1 MEQILPGTSM
11 PQISV
16 VIPLYNEIDNVGP
29 LCAALAAALSTA
41 NVEIIIVD
49 DGSRDGSAAALDRE
63 AALRGEQFKIIHL
76 QRNFGQTAAM
86 QAGIDASRGEV
97 IVTLDGDLQNDPED
111 ILPLAQRLLAAD
123 LDVVA
128 GWRKNRQ
135 DGLLLRKIPSRI
147 ANRLIRRITGVWL
160 HDYGCTLKAYRASV
174 LKGVRLYGEMHRFI
188 PAWLATLTYTDRI
201 VEVPVRHHPR
211 RAGQSKYGITRT
223 FRVLVDLLFVK
234 FFLGYS
240 QRPMHFFGTIG
251 LGFLSLGSLILL
263 YLFIIKFALGADIAD
278 RPMLIAG
285 VLFFLA
291 GLQFFNTG
299 VLGEMLARIYHESQ
313 DKKTYVVRSS
323 VHLDPPA

>member
-1 MEQILPGTSM
+1 M
-11 PQISV
+11 PELSV
-16 VIPLYNEIDNVGP
+16 VIPLYNEIDNVEP
-29 LCAALAAALSTA
+29 LVAALHAALGA
-41 NVEIIIVD
+41 ADVEVIIVD
-49 DGSRDGSAAALDRE
+49 DGSRDGSAAALDRAQAE
-63 AALRGEQFKIIHL
+63 WPEVLTVLHL

-86 QAGIDASRGEV
+86 QAGIDAARGEV
-97 IVTLDGDLQNDPED
+97 IVTLDADLQNDPQD
-111 ILPLAQRLLAAD
+111 ILPLAQRLLAEN

-147 ANRLIRRITGVWL
+147 ANRLIRRLTGVRL

-174 LKGVRLYGEMHRFI
+174 LQGVRLYGEMHRFI
-188 PAWLATLTYTDRI
+188 PAWLSTLTYTDRI

-211 RAGQSKYGITRT
+211 RAGKSKYGISRT

-240 QRPMHFFGTIG
+240 QRPMHFFGVIG
-251 LGFLSLGSLILL
+251 LFSLFIGSGMLI
-263 YLFIIKFALGADIAD
+263 YLFIDKFAEGAAISG

-291 GLQFFNTG
+291 GLQFLNTG
-299 VLGEMLARIYHESQ
+299 IVAEMLSRIYFEGQ
-313 DKKTYVVRSS
+313 GKTTYVLRSRKS
-323 VHLDPPA
+323 DPL

>member
-1 MEQILPGTSM
+1 MSM

-16 VIPLYNEIDNVGP
+16 VIPLYNEIDNVVP
-29 LCAALAAALSTA
+29 LCAALAAALGTA
-41 NVEIIIVD
+41 DAEIIIVD
-49 DGSRDGSAAALDRE
+49 DGSRDGSSAALDRE
-63 AALRGEQFKIIHL
+63 AELRGKQFKIIHL

-97 IVTLDGDLQNDPED
+97 IVTLDGDLQNDPQD
-111 ILPLAQRLLAAD
+111 ILPLAQRLLAED

-201 VEVPVRHHPR
+201 VEMPVRHHPR

-251 LGFLSLGSLILL
+251 LGFLSLGSLMLL
-263 YLFIIKFALGADIAD
+263 YLFIIKFTLGVEIAD

-291 GLQFFNTG
+291 GLQFLNTG

-313 DKKTYVVRSS
+313 DKKTYVVRGT

>member
-1 MEQILPGTSM
+1 MALV
-11 PQISV
+11 SV
-16 VIPLYNEIDNVGP
+16 VIPLYNEIDNVSP
-29 LCAALAAALSTA
+29 LCTALGNALGDA
-41 NVEIIIVD
+41 DAEVIVVD

-63 AALRGEQFKIIHL
+63 AEARGPRFKVIHL

-86 QAGIDASRGEV
+86 QAGIDVALGEV
-97 IVTLDGDLQNDPED
+97 IVTLDADLQNDPED
-111 ILPLAQRLLAAD
+111 ILPLARRLLEEN

-147 ANRLIRRITGVWL
+147 ANRLIRRLTGVYL

-174 LKGVRLYGEMHRFI
+174 IKGVRLYGEMHRFI
-188 PAWLATLTYTDRI
+188 PAWLSTLTYTDRI

-240 QRPMHFFGTIG
+240 QRPMHFFGVIG
-251 LGFLSLGSLILL
+251 LILLSSGSAMLL
-263 YLFIIKFALGADIAD
+263 YLFVDKFGYGATISG

-291 GLQFFNTG
+291 GLQFLNTG
-299 VLGEMLARIYHESQ
+299 ILGEMLVRVYHESQ
-313 DKKTYVVRSS
+313 DKKTYVVRHT

>member
-63 AALRGEQFKIIHL
+63 AAQRGEQFKIIHL

>member
-1 MEQILPGTSM
+1 M
-11 PQISV
+11 PELSV
-16 VIPLYNEIDNVGP
+16 VIPLYNEIDNVEP
-29 LCAALAAALSTA
+29 LVAALRAALAGAD
-41 NVEIIIVD
+41 VEVIIVD
-49 DGSRDGSAAALDRE
+49 DGSRDGSAAALDRAQ
-63 AALRGEQFKIIHL
+63 AAWPEVLTILHL

-86 QAGIDASRGEV
+86 QAGIDAARGEV
-97 IVTLDGDLQNDPED
+97 IVTLDADLQNDPQD
-111 ILPLAQRLLAAD
+111 ILPLARRLLEEN

-147 ANRLIRRITGVWL
+147 ANRLIRRLTGVHL

-174 LKGVRLYGEMHRFI
+174 LQGVRLYGEMHRFI
-188 PAWLATLTYTDRI
+188 PAWLSTLTYTDRI

-211 RAGQSKYGITRT
+211 RAGKSKYGITRT

-240 QRPMHFFGTIG
+240 QRPMHFFGVIG
-251 LGFLSLGSLILL
+251 LFSLFIGSGMLA
-263 YLFIIKFALGADIAD
+263 YLFIDKFVEGAAISG

-291 GLQFFNTG
+291 GLQFLNTG
-299 VLGEMLARIYHESQ
+299 IVAEMLSRIYFEGQ
-313 DKKTYVVRSS
+313 GKTTYVVRAR
-323 VHLDPPA
+323 VPETP

>member
-1 MEQILPGTSM
+1 MA
-11 PQISV
+11 QISV
-16 VIPLYNEIDNVGP
+16 VIPLYNEIDNVVS
-29 LCAALAAALSTA
+29 LCQALSDA
-41 NVEIIIVD
+41 LGDADVEVIIVD

-63 AALRGEQFKIIHL
+63 AVARGERYKIVHL

-86 QAGIDASRGEV
+86 QAGIDAAQGEV
-97 IVTLDGDLQNDPED
+97 IVTLDADLQNDPED
-111 ILPLAQRLLAAD
+111 ILPLAHRLLEEN

-147 ANRLIRRITGVWL
+147 ANRLIRRLTGVYL

-174 LKGVRLYGEMHRFI
+174 IKGVRLYGEMHRFI
-188 PAWLATLTYTDRI
+188 PAWLSTLTYTDRI

-211 RAGQSKYGITRT
+211 RAGKSKYGITRT

-240 QRPMHFFGTIG
+240 QRPMHFFGVTGLFALVIG
-251 LGFLSLGSLILL
+251 SGMLL
-263 YLFIIKFALGADIAD
+263 YLFIDKFAEGAAISG

-291 GLQFFNTG
+291 GLQFLNTG
-299 VLGEMLARIYHESQ
+299 ILGEMLARIYHESQ
-313 DKKTYVVRSS
+313 DKKTYVVRYSI
-323 VHLDPPA
+323 HLEQPPLS

>member
-1 MEQILPGTSM
+1 M

-41 NVEIIIVD
+41 DVEIIIVD

-135 DGLLLRKIPSRI
+135 DGLLLRKIPSHI
-147 ANRLIRRITGVWL
+147 ANRLIRRLTGVWL

-201 VEVPVRHHPR
+201 VEMPVRHHPR